1 MSTTPNETVPTAWSV
16 ADETFFRAVADVF
29 APSFL
34 LGASVLLG
42 SYDAEPAHRATPAP
56 ASIDP
61 ARTEPA
67 ASSPL
72 AA

>member
-1 MSTTPNETVPTAWSV
+1 MSTTLETVPTVWSLD
-16 ADETFFRAVADVF
+16 DESFFRAVADVF

-34 LGASVLLG
+34 QGAGVLLG
-42 SYDAEPAHRATPAP
+42 SYDLEPALGPVFSAVTR
-56 ASIDP
+56 DP

-67 ASSPL
+67 VVWPL